1 MEKNCCFTW
10 KNSTAT
16 RFVCSLLNSGVQ
28 LLSEH
33 LCAWVWSCTQLQNSM
48 TLWFLYKKETSIK
61 LSLMLLEVL
70 QILGS
75 CLTFQSHR
83 NLWDSRSR
91 SHVSVRG
98 TIWRQEGSETG
109 RKKEMSGRLLHVW
122 CERSEALLCCLILFS
137 FLSPS
142 LAVTWC
148 HKLKQIFKC
157 GLTHTCTH
165 THRSLS
171 HLSLFPVA
179 FVSRWDLLICLLSG
193 WAETFSARSQ
203 IWRAAQTFE
212 SILLALISTTEHL
225 HLVL

>member
-1 MEKNCCFTW
+1 MSLIVHPN
-10 KNSTAT
+10 A
-16 RFVCSLLNSGVQ
+16 VLLNS
-28 LLSEH
+28 
-33 LCAWVWSCTQLQNSM
+33 T
-48 TLWFLYKKETSIK
+48 TLRFLYTKETSIK

-75 CLTFQSHR
+75 CLTSQSHR

-91 SHVSVRG
+91 SHVYVRW

-142 LAVTWC
+142 RAVTWC
-148 HKLKQIFKC
+148 RKLKQIFKC
-157 GLTHTCTH
+157 GLTHTRAH
-165 THRSLS
+165 THKRLS
-171 HLSLFPVA
+171 HLSLFPFA
-179 FVSRWDLLICLLSG
+179 FVSRWDLLVCLLSG

-203 IWRAAQTFE
+203 TWRAAQTFV
-212 SILLALISTTEHL
+212 SILLALISTTKHL
-225 HLVL
+225 HSVI